1 MAVTNKRITRKR
13 VNRKRISR
21 KKNLKKS
28 KSQYK
33 YKMERIYGGLT
44 ARQLAGIKTRN
55 AAANIGDNI
64 VDGTAN
70 VSKLIQKGKEN
81 VGEFIKQKKE
91 DIEIRN
97 ADIDDTLLLQK
108 DEGKNLYER
117 LKTNS
122 ASANFRDLRT
132 GAVENT
138 KTVFS
143 NLRNGTDKID
153 NNQPLNISATAGNI
167 LKSASS
173 SVSGLTKQ
181 VMSKE
186 EKIKIK
192 NELYKLYKQ
201 NAITSDEYQ
210 HSIKQINRSD
220 GVFAIKDS
228 IVSLL
233 SPIQSMVQV
242 VADIFVTKSED
253 IDKINPRKTIVKIL
267 RVPQSSH
274 DFIKGKL
281 PGAERIAD
289 EYMILTYDSFN
300 TPAEKVQ
307 SDIRSVDN
315 LLANVINGC
324 VGPGCGK
331 GEVKQIPVI
340 EKVITITDKQNKRK
354 QLEQLKKIYE
364 SKEIL

>member
-21 KKNLKKS
+21 KKNLKKY
-28 KSQYK
+28 KSPYK
-33 YKMERIYGGLT
+33 YKMERIYGGESLK
-44 ARQLAGIKTRN
+44 GIVRGLDTRN
-55 AAANIGDNI
+55 SVSEFGDKI
-64 VDGTAN
+64 VDGTKN
-70 VSKLIQKGKEN
+70 VSKQIQKGKEN
-81 VGEFIKQKKE
+81 VGEFIKKKKE
-91 DIEIRN
+91 DIEIIN

-108 DEGKNLYER
+108 DEGKNLVER

-192 NELYKLYKQ
+192 NELYKQ

-210 HSIKQINRSD
+210 HSVKQINRSD

-340 EKVITITDKQNKRK
+340 EKVITITDKQNKRN
-354 QLEQLKKIYE
+354 QLELLKKVYE